1 MAVSSGP
8 VPAGVADCC
17 ELAATETDD
26 VAPRGSSTVQALNTS
41 TLNAPTQASCFT
53 SHRPEEADACGACGS
68 PSNRSRE
75 EPADGR
81 TCGSCRL
88 NGAPGQRCLCSCRAQ
103 LSHGCRFTPTVDVPC
118 PAVKGSVSQEERVP
132 DEASSVNIRRLASDD
147 APNIRMSA
155 AKWFPTRCR

>member
-53 SHRPEEADACGACGS
+53 SHRPEEADALGA
-68 PSNRSRE
+68 
-75 EPADGR
+75 
-81 TCGSCRL
+81 
-88 NGAPGQRCLCSCRAQ
+88 
-103 LSHGCRFTPTVDVPC
+103 
-118 PAVKGSVSQEERVP
+118 
-132 DEASSVNIRRLASDD
+132 
-147 APNIRMSA
+147 
-155 AKWFPTRCR
+155 